1 MVVLN
6 QHWCEYTGRSIDEA
20 YGQAWQA
27 AIHPDDLPELRERWR
42 SILASACAR
51 PRPLRAA
58 SSTGAVMAA
67 PGVTSGNLAPGRAS
81 LAGLCRSMGR
91 GVKVTGGQIDK
102 AGLLQ
107 IGESGF

>member
-6 QHWCEYTGRSIDEA
+6 QRWCEYTGRSIDEA
-20 YGQAWQA
+20 HGQAWQA
-27 AIHPDDLPELRERWR
+27 AIHPDDLPELLERWR

-51 PRPLRAA
+51 ARPLRAA
-58 SSTGAVMAA
+58 SSTGAVMAT
-67 PGVTSGNLAPGRAS
+67 PGVTSGNLAAGRAS
-81 LAGLCRSMGR
+81 LAGSRRSMGC
-91 GVKVTGGQIDK
+91 GVKVSGGQIDK